1 MNANVTLNQIIW
13 EEVRKY
19 RLEQRAKQ
27 LQEIVITPTTKST
40 SSTTTASTTAKG
52 SNTTAKT
59 SATKTTTAT
68 AKPTASTSPFKNQ
81 EEASKFHKYAEGEL
95 QGGKAAKPDM
105 NDPKLIDLYYKYK
118 TQYKEWSKTD
128 TAYKQDQEIDPA
140 TGKPTGGVKS
150 GDFFLGYSMAEWMKW
165 TLVILAI
172 GVGIKFLRW
181 VFKGSA
187 AILKRVTGSMTREQ
201 TQQMLDQAMQNAS
214 PQELMAMVKDRNW
227 FMKRLTNLFRKN
239 KREVNKA
246 FKDMDINANAVGDT
260 EIIEIGEAVGKTFAS
275 RAAYIAAKRALL
287 KNVVKTL
294 NAGKIPRGMTLSQFL
309 DNLSQAERAKY
320 GTRIQQ
326 RWENVMRNRGRKAVA
341 KKVYNKGKTAV
352 QNYSKK
358 S

>member
-27 LQEIVITPTTKST
+27 LQEIIITPVKKSTASSSNTST
-40 SSTTTASTTAKG
+40 SSSADKTTSMVKPTAAQLKG
-52 SNTTAKT
+52 SN
-59 SATKTTTAT
+59 
-68 AKPTASTSPFKNQ
+68 TASTSPFKNQ
-81 EEASKFHKYAEGEL
+81 EEASLFHKYAEENL
-95 QGGKAAKPDM
+95 QGGKAAKPEI
-105 NDPKLIDLYYKYK
+105 NDPKLIDLYYKYE
-118 TQYKEWSKTD
+118 TQYKDYAKLDNTN
-128 TAYKQDQEIDPA
+128 KKNQEIDPN
-140 TGKPTGGVKS
+140 TGKPTGGVKPG
-150 GDFFLGYSMAEWMKW
+150 GDFFMGYSMEQWIKW
-165 TLVILAI
+165 ALVILGI
-172 GVGIKFLRW
+172 SIGIKLLRW
-181 VFKGSA
+181 VFKGRVPA
-187 AILKRVTGSMTREQ
+187 AAAQAMTRKQ
-201 TQQMLDQAMQNAS
+201 TQEMLNQAMRNAS
-214 PQELMAMVKDRNW
+214 PQELMSMVKDRNW

-246 FKDMDINANAVGDT
+246 FKNMDINANAVGDT
-260 EIIEIGEAVGKTFAS
+260 EIIKIGEAVGKTFAN
-275 RAAYIAAKRALL
+275 RAAYIAAKRTLL

-320 GTRIQQ
+320 GTMIQQ
-326 RWENVMRNRGRKAVA
+326 RWENVVRNRGRKAVA